1 MLFPANAPKWY
12 AHHTATLVER
22 KGSESMATVTEL
34 NNPLVLDRITRL
46 RDQTTSS
53 REFRQFVKEV
63 TILLAAEAT
72 NDLTVTEVEVQTPL
86 QVTTGQLISQPGPC
100 IVSIMRA
107 GNIMAETL
115 RDLISDASIG
125 FIGLARQPVTLEI
138 DDYYTNLP
146 NDVRDRYCIVV
157 DPMLATGN
165 SLSVALRKLI
175 ETGVDQITVVNILAC
190 PEGIQ
195 RITSEYPDI
204 KIVVAKVDDRLND
217 KGYILPGLGDAGDR
231 IYGTDDH

>member
-1 MLFPANAPKWY
+1 
-12 AHHTATLVER
+12 
-22 KGSESMATVTEL
+22 MATVSES

-46 RDQTTSS
+46 RDKATSS
-53 REFRQFVKEV
+53 REFRQFVKEI
-63 TILLAAEAT
+63 TILLAADAT
-72 NDLTVTEVEVQTPL
+72 NELPVIDVDVETPL
-86 QVTTGQLISQPGPC
+86 QLTTGQLVSQPGPC

-107 GNIMAETL
+107 GNVMAETL
-115 RDLISDASIG
+115 RDLISEASIG
-125 FIGLARQPVTLEI
+125 FIGLARQPVTFEI

-146 NDVRDRYCIVV
+146 NDIQDRYCIVV

-165 SLSVALRKLI
+165 SLSVAIKKLI
-175 ETGVDQITVVNILAC
+175 DTGVSQITVVNILAC

-195 RITSEYPDI
+195 RITSEYPDVR
-204 KIVVAKVDDRLND
+204 IVVAKVDDKLNE

>member
-1 MLFPANAPKWY
+1 
-12 AHHTATLVER
+12 
-22 KGSESMATVTEL
+22 
-34 NNPLVLDRITRL
+34 
-46 RDQTTSS
+46 
-53 REFRQFVKEV
+53 
-63 TILLAAEAT
+63 
-72 NDLTVTEVEVQTPL
+72 
-86 QVTTGQLISQPGPC
+86 
-100 IVSIMRA
+100 MRA

-146 NDVRDRYCIVV
+146 SDIRDRYCVVV

-175 ETGVDQITVVNILAC
+175 ETGVNQITVVNVLAC

-195 RITSEYPDI
+195 RITAEYPDVR
-204 KIVVAKVDDRLND
+204 IVVANIDDKLNE

>member
-1 MLFPANAPKWY
+1 
-12 AHHTATLVER
+12 
-22 KGSESMATVTEL
+22 MATVSESH
-34 NNPLVLDRITRL
+34 NPLVLDRITRL
-46 RDQTTSS
+46 RDKATSS
-53 REFRQFVKEV
+53 REFRQFVKEI
-63 TILLAAEAT
+63 TILLAADAT
-72 NDLTVTEVEVQTPL
+72 NELPMVDIDVETPL
-86 QVTTGQLISQPGPC
+86 QVTTGQLVSQPGPC

-107 GNIMAETL
+107 GNVMTETL

-146 NDVRDRYCIVV
+146 SDLQDRYCIVV

-165 SLSVALRKLI
+165 SLSVAIKKLI
-175 ETGVDQITVVNILAC
+175 DTGVSQITVVNILAC

-195 RITSEYPDI
+195 RITSEYPDVR
-204 KIVVAKVDDRLND
+204 IVVAKVDDKLNE

>member
-1 MLFPANAPKWY
+1 
-12 AHHTATLVER
+12 
-22 KGSESMATVTEL
+22 MATVSES

-46 RDQTTSS
+46 RDKATSS
-53 REFRQFVKEV
+53 REFRQFVKEI
-63 TILLAAEAT
+63 TILLAADAT
-72 NDLTVTEVEVQTPL
+72 NELPMVDIDVETPL
-86 QVTTGQLISQPGPC
+86 QVTTGQLVSQPGPC

-146 NDVRDRYCIVV
+146 SDIQDRYCIVV

-165 SLSVALRKLI
+165 SLSVAIKKLI
-175 ETGVDQITVVNILAC
+175 DTGVSQITVVNILAC

-195 RITSEYPDI
+195 RITSEYPDVR
-204 KIVVAKVDDRLND
+204 IVVAKVDDKLNE

>member
-1 MLFPANAPKWY
+1 
-12 AHHTATLVER
+12 
-22 KGSESMATVTEL
+22 MATVSESH
-34 NNPLVLDRITRL
+34 NPLVLDRITRL
-46 RDQTTSS
+46 RDKATSS
-53 REFRQFVKEV
+53 REFRQFVKEI
-63 TILLAAEAT
+63 TILLAADAT
-72 NDLTVTEVEVQTPL
+72 NELPMVDIDVETPL
-86 QVTTGQLISQPGPC
+86 QVTTGQLVSQPGPC

-107 GNIMAETL
+107 GNVMAETL

-146 NDVRDRYCIVV
+146 SDIQDRYCIVV

-165 SLSVALRKLI
+165 SLSVAIKKLI
-175 ETGVDQITVVNILAC
+175 DTGVSHITVVNILAC

-195 RITSEYPDI
+195 RITSEYPDVR
-204 KIVVAKVDDRLND
+204 IVVAKVDDKLNE

>member
-1 MLFPANAPKWY
+1 
-12 AHHTATLVER
+12 
-22 KGSESMATVTEL
+22 MATVSES

-46 RDQTTSS
+46 RDKATSS
-53 REFRQFVKEV
+53 REFRQFVKEI
-63 TILLAAEAT
+63 TILLAADAT
-72 NDLTVTEVEVQTPL
+72 NELPVIDVDVETPL
-86 QVTTGQLISQPGPC
+86 QLTTGQLVSQPGPC

-107 GNIMAETL
+107 GNVMAETL

-146 NDVRDRYCIVV
+146 SDIQDRYCIVV

-165 SLSVALRKLI
+165 SLSVAIKKLI
-175 ETGVDQITVVNILAC
+175 DTGVSQITVVNILAC

-195 RITSEYPDI
+195 RITSEYPDVR
-204 KIVVAKVDDRLND
+204 IVVAKVDDKLNK

>member
-1 MLFPANAPKWY
+1 MSSWSHISTNSVP
-12 AHHTATLVER
+12 
-22 KGSESMATVTEL
+22 
-34 NNPLVLDRITRL
+34 NNVP
-46 RDQTTSS
+46 S
-53 REFRQFVKEV
+53 
-63 TILLAAEAT
+63 
-72 NDLTVTEVEVQTPL
+72 
-86 QVTTGQLISQPGPC
+86 
-100 IVSIMRA
+100 
-107 GNIMAETL
+107 
-115 RDLISDASIG
+115 G
-125 FIGLARQPVTLEI
+125 F
-138 DDYYTNLP
+138 LP

-204 KIVVAKVDDRLND
+204 KIVVAKVDERLNER
-217 KGYILPGLGDAGDR
+217 GYILPGLGDAGDR

>member
-1 MLFPANAPKWY
+1 
-12 AHHTATLVER
+12 
-22 KGSESMATVTEL
+22 MATVSESH
-34 NNPLVLDRITRL
+34 NPLVLDRITRL
-46 RDQTTSS
+46 RDKATSS
-53 REFRQFVKEV
+53 REFRQFVKEI
-63 TILLAAEAT
+63 TILLAADAT
-72 NDLTVTEVEVQTPL
+72 NELPMVDIDVETPL

-107 GNIMAETL
+107 GNVMAETL

-146 NDVRDRYCIVV
+146 SDIQDRYCIVV

-165 SLSVALRKLI
+165 SLSVAIKKLI
-175 ETGVDQITVVNILAC
+175 DTGVSQITVVNILAC

-195 RITSEYPDI
+195 RITSEYPDVR
-204 KIVVAKVDDRLND
+204 IVVAKVDDKLNE

>member
-1 MLFPANAPKWY
+1 M
-12 AHHTATLVER
+12 
-22 KGSESMATVTEL
+22 
-34 NNPLVLDRITRL
+34 LDRITRL

-72 NDLTVTEVEVQTPL
+72 NDLTVTEVKVRTPL

-100 IVSIMRA
+100 IISIMRA

-115 RDLISDASIG
+115 RDLISNASIG

-146 NDVRDRYCIVV
+146 NDVRDRHCIVV

-165 SLSVALRKLI
+165 SLSLALRKLI

-195 RITSEYPDI
+195 RITSEYPNV
-204 KIVVAKVDDRLND
+204 KIVVAKVDDKLND

-231 IYGTDDH
+231 IYGTDDHITI

>member
-1 MLFPANAPKWY
+1 MKL
-12 AHHTATLVER
+12 L
-22 KGSESMATVTEL
+22 TEV
-34 NNPLVLDRITRL
+34 NNPLITDRITRL
-46 RDQTTSS
+46 RDVQTSG
-53 REFRQFVKEV
+53 REFRQFVKEI
-63 TILLAAEAT
+63 TILLATEAT
-72 NDLTVTEVEVQTPL
+72 KNLPVTDVEVETPL
-86 QVTTGQLISQPGPC
+86 RVTSGQLITKPGPC

-107 GNIMAETL
+107 GNVMAETL
-115 RDLISDASIG
+115 RDLISEASIG

-146 NDVRDRYCIVV
+146 NDIGDRHCIVV

-165 SLSVALRKLI
+165 SLCLALRKLADA
-175 ETGVDQITVVNILAC
+175 GVSQITVVNILAC

-195 RITSEYPDI
+195 RITSEYPTVH
-204 KIVVAKVDDRLND
+204 IVVAKIDEALND

>member
-1 MLFPANAPKWY
+1 MKRF
-12 AHHTATLVER
+12 
-22 KGSESMATVTEL
+22 ESMATVSES

-46 RDQTTSS
+46 RDKATSS
-53 REFRQFVKEV
+53 REFRQFVKEI
-63 TILLAAEAT
+63 TILLAADAT
-72 NDLTVTEVEVQTPL
+72 NELPVIDVDVETPL
-86 QVTTGQLISQPGPC
+86 QLTTGQLVSQPGPC

-107 GNIMAETL
+107 GNVMAETL

-146 NDVRDRYCIVV
+146 KDIQDRYCIVV

-165 SLSVALRKLI
+165 SLSVAIKKLI
-175 ETGVDQITVVNILAC
+175 DTGVSQITVVNILAC

-195 RITSEYPDI
+195 RITSEYPNI
-204 KIVVAKVDDRLND
+204 RIVVAKVDDRLNE